1 MIWIVT
7 SPQRVPEEKK
17 YLNELAAA
25 GPVTLLL
32 RKPGWELREYT
43 ALLEGLQDLS
53 KVMITSYPEL
63 LGRYNVKGFHM
74 SENRRET
81 ISGLMR
87 EDVLKQLA
95 LTGSMHK
102 VNRNQ
107 DTGNTSRLRDAVLI
121 QSCGTGQRP
130 IPTCLTARNCNPV
143 LSTSVHTPESPGPA
157 WQYLLLGPVFDS
169 ISKKGYSGKAH
180 LFNTIPPNCIAIGGI
195 DASNIMRV
203 KAMGFHGAALLGAIW
218 QNPALA
224 VKNYRIIQ
232 TLWDHSQ

>member
-7 SPQRVPEEKK
+7 SPQRVPEETK

-32 RKPGWELREYT
+32 RKPGWELQEYS
-43 ALLEGLQDLS
+43 ALLEGLQDHS
-53 KVMITSYPEL
+53 KVMITGYPEL

-74 SENRRET
+74 SE
-81 ISGLMR
+81 SMR
-87 EDVLKQLA
+87 EQ
-95 LTGSMHK
+95 
-102 VNRNQ
+102 Q
-107 DTGNTSRLRDAVLI
+107 PTS
-121 QSCGTGQRP
+121 P
-130 IPTCLTARNCNPV
+130 ILPARYCNPV
-143 LSTSVHTPESPGPA
+143 LSTSVHTPENPGPA

-180 LFNTIPPNCIAIGGI
+180 LFNAVPPNCIAIGGI
-195 DASNIMRV
+195 DASNITRL

-218 QNPALA
+218 QNPAMA

>member
-7 SPQRVPEEKK
+7 SPQRVPEETK

-32 RKPGWELREYT
+32 RKPGWEVQEYT
-43 ALLEGLQDLS
+43 ALLDGLQDHS
-53 KVMITSYPEL
+53 KVMITGYPEL

-74 SENRRET
+74 GESMRER
-81 ISGLMR
+81 IRGLMR

-95 LTGSMHK
+95 LTGSEHK
-102 VNRNQ
+102 VNEIG
-107 DTGNTSRLRDAVLI
+107 DAGNTGRFQDAVSI
-121 QSCGTGQRP
+121 QTCGAPTTRP
-130 IPTCLTARNCNPV
+130 ARYCNPV
-143 LSTSVHTPESPGPA
+143 LSTSIHTPESPGPA
-157 WQYLLLGPVFDS
+157 WQYLLLGPLFDS
-169 ISKKGYSGKAH
+169 ISKKGYRGKAH
-180 LFNTIPPNCIAIGGI
+180 LFTAVPPNCIAIGGI
-195 DASNIMRV
+195 DASNITHA
-203 KAMGFHGAALLGAIW
+203 KAMGFQGAALLGAIW